1 MSGALASKLHEGI
14 VRLGLP
20 TLPDGTEERLLKYLN
35 LLVKWN
41 TAYNLTAIRQPE
53 QMLVKHILDSLS
65 ILPRVEGQTLI
76 DIGTGAG
83 LPGLVLAAARSDLK
97 TTLLDSNGKKVRFLR
112 QAIAELELANA
123 EAVQSRA
130 EQYAGSFDVVTSR
143 AFATLADMVEWGAH
157 LLAERGSFLA
167 MKGMRPVEEMAV
179 LPQGFKVKDIV
190 SLQVPF
196 LEEERHLICIV
207 RQ

>member
-1 MSGALASKLHEGI
+1 MSGALASKLREGI

-20 TLPDGTEERLLKYLN
+20 TLPDGAEERLLKYLN

-41 TAYNLTAIRQPE
+41 AAYNLTAIRQPE
-53 QMLVKHILDSLS
+53 QMLVRHILDSLS

-112 QAIAELELANA
+112 QAIAELELANV
-123 EAVQSRA
+123 EAVQSRT